1 MAAAADYAALAKAHG
16 LTPAQLA
23 QAWAAKQWFMGSV
36 IIGAT
41 SIQQLE
47 ENTDACLLEITEEV
61 EKGIEEVWLKHGN
74 TNLQD

>member
-16 LTPAQLA
+16 LTPAQLS
-23 QAWAAKQWFMGSV
+23 QGWAAKQWYMGSV

-47 ENTDACLLEITEEV
+47 ENTHACCLEISEEV
-61 EKGIEEVWLKHGN
+61 EKGIEELFLKHGN